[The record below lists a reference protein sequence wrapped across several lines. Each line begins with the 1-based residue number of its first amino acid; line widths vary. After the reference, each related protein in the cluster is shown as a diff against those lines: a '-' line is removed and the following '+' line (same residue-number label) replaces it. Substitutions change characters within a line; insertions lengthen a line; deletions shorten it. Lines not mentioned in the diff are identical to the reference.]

1 MVVDRR
7 LNWLDHS
14 PTHQEVAM
22 AWYDRFGKYRN
33 AAELR
38 WIVLMLAAVTGL
50 LIILLSTGLG

>member
-38 WIVLMLAAVTGL
+38 WIVLMLAAVF
-50 LIILLSTGLG
+50 